1 MNAPVNYVQV
11 GRLLSISTSLGED
24 VLLLERLEG
33 YEGISSLFE
42 FQATV
47 RAKREIRPAEMIGSA
62 VDLTLDLGV
71 GKGTRTWNGLVTELH
86 EGPAITR
93 SLRSY
98 ALTIR
103 PRLWLATRRQDC
115 RIWLDKTSLQ
125 VAEIILGEHGIQ
137 APDTSGVTAT
147 PKPLAYSVQ
156 WNESDF
162 AYLVRRFEQDGL
174 FYWFAHQTGAHRLL
188 VASHASGYRDSA
200 EPRVRLAFGSS
211 DVSHIYD
218 WRRRFVFT
226 PGQHAA
232 RDWNFETPLSPPQ
245 GIAPSLV
252 SLPPPNSSYEVY
264 EYPGVFLTPADGETA
279 AKLRIQA
286 IEAEHELAEAASSV
300 RTLAPGQRFTPY
312 EVAHPEQ
319 AYEPHVVIR
328 IAHEAEDSSYETG
341 GNPPRYA
348 NRMVA
353 MPARVPATPPRASA
367 RPRIDGV
374 QVALVAGPPSEEIH
388 TDQYG
393 RIKLKFPW
401 DRRAAGDGSDTCW
414 VRVAQAWAGAS
425 WGAQLIPRI
434 GMEVL
439 VAFLEGDPDRPVIV
453 GAVPNPINKTP
464 YRLPDNKTRMT
475 IKSKT
480 YNGAGFNELSFEDAS
495 GREEIYLHA
504 QRDMTTNVLNDDA
517 QDIKHDRQVEIGNN
531 HTLRVRQNHQ
541 VEIGNNNTVRIEQ
554 TSSESVGREM
564 SLDVGER
571 LVITVGQSRLEMTS
585 DGKVTL
591 TGSEFD
597 FSTSGHLG
605 IHGNPLDTSG

>member
-1 MNAPVNYVQV
+1 MNAPVNYVQAR
-11 GRLLSISTSLGED
+11 RLLAISTSLGED
-24 VLLLERLEG
+24 VFLLERFEG
-33 YEGISSLFE
+33 HEGISSLFE

-47 RAKREIRPAEMIGSA
+47 RSKRDIRPAEIIGSA

-71 GKGTRTWNGLVTELH
+71 GKGLRTWNGLVTELR

-93 SLRSY
+93 GLRSY

-103 PRLWLATRRQDC
+103 PRLWLATQRQDC
-115 RIWLDKTSLQ
+115 RIWLDKTSVQ
-125 VAEIILGEHGIQ
+125 VAEIILGEHGIP
-137 APDTSGVTAT
+137 APDTSGVTIT
-147 PKPLAYSVQ
+147 PKPIAYSVQ

-162 AYLVRRFEQDGL
+162 AYLMRRFEQDGL
-174 FYWFAHQTGAHRLL
+174 FYWFAHQAGAHRLL
-188 VASHASGYRDSA
+188 VANHASGYRDSV

-211 DVSHIYD
+211 DVGHIYD

-226 PGQHAA
+226 PGRHAA

-264 EYPGVFLTPADGETA
+264 EYPGVFLTPADGEAA

-286 IEAEHELAEAASSV
+286 IEAEHELTEAASTV

-312 EVAHPEQ
+312 EVARPEQ
-319 AYEPHVVIR
+319 AYEPHVVMR
-328 IAHEAEDSSYETG
+328 IAHEAEDTSYETG
-341 GNPPRYA
+341 GNPPRYSNWMA
-348 NRMVA
+348 VI
-353 MPARVPATPPRASA
+353 PARVPATPHRAAA

-374 QVALVAGPPSEEIH
+374 QIALVTGPPGEEIH

-414 VRVAQAWAGAS
+414 VRVAQAWAGAN
-425 WGAQLIPRI
+425 WGAQLIPRV

-453 GAVPNPINKTP
+453 GAVPNPVNKTP

-480 YNGAGFNELSFEDAS
+480 HKGAGFNELSFEDAS
-495 GREEIYLHA
+495 GREEVSLHA
-504 QRDMTTNVLNDDA
+504 QKDMTTKVLNDDA
-517 QDIKHDRQVEIGNN
+517 QNIGHDRKVEIGNDN
-531 HTLRVRQNHQ
+531 TIK
-541 VEIGNNNTVRIEQ
+541 IGQ
-554 TSSESVGREM
+554 SSSETVGREM
-564 SLDVGER
+564 SLNVGER
-571 LVITVGQSRLEMTS
+571 LVITVGQSRLEMTR

>member
-1 MNAPVNYVQV
+1 MNAPVNYVQAR
-11 GRLLSISTSLGED
+11 RLLAISTALGED
-24 VLLLERLEG
+24 VLLLERFEG
-33 YEGISSLFE
+33 HEGISSLFE
-42 FQATV
+42 FQAAV
-47 RAKREIRPAEMIGSA
+47 RSKRDIRPAEIIGSA

-71 GKGTRTWNGLVTELH
+71 GKGLRTWNGLVSELR
-86 EGPAITR
+86 EGAAITR
-93 SLRSY
+93 GLRSY

-103 PRLWLATRRQDC
+103 PLLWLATQRQDC
-115 RIWLDKTSLQ
+115 RIWLDKTSVQ
-125 VAEIILGEHGIQ
+125 VAEIILGEHGIP
-137 APDTSGVTAT
+137 APDTSGVTIA
-147 PKPLAYSVQ
+147 PKPIAYSVQ

-162 AYLVRRFEQDGL
+162 DYLVRRFEHDGL
-174 FYWFAHQTGAHRLL
+174 FYWFAHQAGAHRLL
-188 VASHASGYRDSA
+188 VANHASGYRDGA
-200 EPRVRLAFGSS
+200 EPRVRISLGSS
-211 DVSHIYD
+211 DVGHIHD

-226 PGQHAA
+226 PGRHAA

-252 SLPPPNSSYEVY
+252 SLPPPNSAYEVY
-264 EYPGVFLTPADGETA
+264 EYPGMFLTPADGEA
-279 AKLRIQA
+279 AARLRIQA
-286 IEAEHELAEAASSV
+286 IEAEHERSEAASTV
-300 RTLAPGQRFTPY
+300 RTLAPGQRFTPH
-312 EVAHPEQ
+312 EVARPEQ
-319 AYEPHVVIR
+319 AYEPHVVTR
-328 IAHEAEDSSYETG
+328 IVHDAEDTSYETG
-341 GNPPRYA
+341 GNPPRYSNWMA
-348 NRMVA
+348 A
-353 MPARVPATPPRASA
+353 IPARVPATPHRAVA

-374 QVALVAGPPSEEIH
+374 HIALVAGPPGEEIH

-425 WGAQLIPRI
+425 WGAQFIPRV

-453 GAVPNPINKTP
+453 GALANPVSKTP

-480 YNGAGFNELSFEDAS
+480 YKGAGFNELSFEDQS
-495 GREEIYLHA
+495 GREQVYVHA
-504 QRDMTTNVLNDDA
+504 QRDMATKVLNDDA
-517 QDIKHDRQVEIGNN
+517 QDIGHDRQVAIGNS
-531 HTLRVRQNHQ
+531 
-541 VEIGNNNTVRIEQ
+541 NTVRIGQ
-554 TSSESVGREM
+554 TSSETVGREM
-564 SLDVGER
+564 SLNVGER

-597 FSTSGHLG
+597 FSASGRIG